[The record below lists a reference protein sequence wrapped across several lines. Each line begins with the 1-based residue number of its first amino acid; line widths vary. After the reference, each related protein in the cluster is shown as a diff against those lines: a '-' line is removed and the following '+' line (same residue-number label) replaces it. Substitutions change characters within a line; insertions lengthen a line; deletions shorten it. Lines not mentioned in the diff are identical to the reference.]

1 MEKRIEISY
10 LVVIFDL
17 FSRYFFFSNVD
28 KNRDK
33 KRKEGKSDLYVQVFR
48 RTMKF

>member
-28 KNRDK
+28 KDRDK
-33 KRKEGKSDLYVQVFR
+33 KKGGR
-48 RTMKF
+48 